1 MRIILRIKAQK
12 SISDIAEYIENN
24 GFPGT
29 ALSFIARIE
38 KFTESL
44 VIFPNK
50 YPICRQQ
57 KFTKRSYRCAV
68 FESDYIFVFK
78 AVNNQLIIY
87 NIIHS
92 KRLK

>member
-1 MRIILRIKAQK
+1 MRIILKIKAQK
-12 SISDIAEYIENN
+12 SISEIAEYIENN
-24 GFPGT
+24 GFPDT
-29 ALSFIARIE
+29 AISFITRIE

-57 KFTKRSYRCAV
+57 KFAKRSYHCAV

-78 AVNNQLIIY
+78 VVRKQLIIH
-87 NIIHS
+87 NIIHC